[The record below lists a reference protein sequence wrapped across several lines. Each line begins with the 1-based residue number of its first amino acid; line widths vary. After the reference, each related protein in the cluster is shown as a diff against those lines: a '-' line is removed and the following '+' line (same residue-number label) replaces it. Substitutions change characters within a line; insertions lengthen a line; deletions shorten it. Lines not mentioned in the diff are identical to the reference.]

1 MDLRSEFQM
10 QCLQFVC
17 VSSLA
22 GQLDDL
28 LYILDEAGMPS
39 ASNKYIF
46 NGDFVDRGSK
56 GVEIMSIL
64 LALFMAFPGKFELDA
79 SHFFLVEQIMISF
92 FCVRHPST
100 DHSVYL

>member
-1 MDLRSEFQM
+1 VDLRSEFQM

-17 VSSLA
+17 VFSLA

-64 LALFMAFPGKFELDA
+64 LALFMAFPGK
-79 SHFFLVEQIMISF
+79 
-92 FCVRHPST
+92 CVRCLPFFSDGT
-100 DHSVYL
+100 DNDFLFLYTTSLY